1 MDERDPI
8 DVQRNSG
15 RQSSRR
21 VLISILS
28 GQPTPR
34 GSPRRL
40 NSRIVLWLLLITLWA
55 YAGFCIQSMWAHG
68 EIENSFELSVSEIN
82 ISNVLTD
89 DDVKKMDINM
99 ETNGGRGVSNSVVSI
114 KKRSKRSRRGS
125 GSSSSSRSKRGSKKK
140 ILETE
145 NSTGVEVQEQ
155 VPQTNATYGMLV
167 GPFGSIEDRVVGL
180 SPAKRSGTCDRKSQF
195 ARLVWSK
202 TFVLVFHELSMTGA
216 PLSMMELA
224 SEILSCGGA
233 VSVVALSRKG
243 GLLPELYRK
252 KIKVVEDKYKLSFK
266 AAMKAD
272 LVIAGSAVCASWIEQ
287 YLDHSASGS
296 RRLVWWIMENRR
308 EYFDRSKR
316 VLNRVKTLVFL
327 SKSQSKQWM
336 TWCEEENIKLKSA
349 PSLVP
354 LAVNDELAFVAGIS
368 CSLNTPA
375 FTVEKMLEKR
385 LLLRKLVREEMGVKD
400 SDMLVMALSSINPG
414 KGHLSLVESVHLATT
429 NKKPGG
435 MIDDE
440 QVFEK
445 MLNVSEEKTRNDI
458 KLLIGSVGSK
468 SNKVVY
474 VRSLL
479 GFLSNHSGLQNSVM
493 WTPATTRVTSLYA
506 AADVYVINSQ
516 GIGETFG
523 RVTTEAMA
531 NGIPVLGT
539 DAGGTKEIVEHNV
552 SGLLHPTG
560 HSGTTVLSKHLQYL
574 LKNPSERRRLGLK
587 GREKVK
593 KMYLKKH
600 MYKMFWQVL
609 YDTMKLK

>member
-1 MDERDPI
+1 MEEQYPT
-8 DVQRNSG
+8 DVHRNSG
-15 RQSSRR
+15 IHSSRPVLKSTPSGKSRR
-21 VLISILS
+21 VERTNGFNTNCFRS
-28 GQPTPR
+28 
-34 GSPRRL
+34 
-40 NSRIVLWLLLITLWA
+40 NRIVLWLLLMTLWA

-68 EIENSFELSVSEIN
+68 GDKEEIVWGNDEIDKSFELSVSEIN
-82 ISNVLTD
+82 ISRVLTFD
-89 DDVKKMDINM
+89 DVKINANQSDVKKMDLAM
-99 ETNGGRGVSNSVVSI
+99 ETSSNRGMRHNTLFV

-125 GSSSSSRSKRGSKKK
+125 GSGFGSGSSSRAKRGNKKK
-140 ILETE
+140 LMHTE
-145 NSTGVEVQEQ
+145 HSNGIEVQEEI
-155 VPQTNATYGMLV
+155 PRTNATYGMLV
-167 GPFGSIEDRVVGL
+167 GPFGSLEDRVVGL
-180 SPAKRSGTCDRKSQF
+180 SPAKISGTCDRKSHF

-202 TFVLVFHELSMTGA
+202 KFVLVFHELSMTGA

-224 SEILSCGGA
+224 SEILSCGGT

-243 GLLPELYRK
+243 GLLPELTRK
-252 KIKVVEDKYKLSFK
+252 KIKVLEDKDKLSFK

-272 LVIAGSAVCASWIEQ
+272 LVIAGSA
-287 YLDHSASGS
+287 
-296 RRLVWWIMENRR
+296 
-308 EYFDRSKR
+308 
-316 VLNRVKTLVFL
+316 
-327 SKSQSKQWM
+327 QWM
-336 TWCEEENIKLKSA
+336 GWCEEENIKFKSA

-354 LAVNDELAFVAGIS
+354 LSVNDELAFVAAIS

-414 KGHLSLVESVHLATT
+414 KGHLLLLESVHLAT
-429 NKKPGG
+429 NRKPGG
-435 MIDDE
+435 MIDDN
-440 QVFEK
+440 QDK
-445 MLNVSEEKTRNDI
+445 KGSDI

-474 VRSLL
+474 VKSLL
-479 GFLSNHSGLQNSVM
+479 GFLSNHTDLQNSVI
-493 WTPATTRVTSLYA
+493 WTPATTRVASLYS

-523 RVTTEAMA
+523 RVTIEAMA

-539 DAGGTKEIVEHNV
+539 DAGGTKEIVAHNV

-574 LKNPSERRRLGLK
+574 LNNPSERRRLGLE

-600 MYKMFWQVL
+600 MYKIFWQVL
-609 YDTMKLK
+609 FETMKAM

>member
-1 MDERDPI
+1 MDERGPI
-8 DVQRNSG
+8 DVQRNLG

-68 EIENSFELSVSEIN
+68 EIDNSFELSVSEIN

-89 DDVKKMDINM
+89 DAINM

-125 GSSSSSRSKRGSKKK
+125 SSSSRSKRGSKNK

-180 SPAKRSGTCDRKSQF
+180 SPGKQSGTCDRKSQF
-195 ARLVWSK
+195 ARLVLSK

-296 RRLVWWIMENRR
+296 HRLVWWIMENRR

-316 VLNRVKTLVFL
+316 VLNRVNTLVFL
-327 SKSQSKQWM
+327 SKSQSKRWM

-354 LAVNDELAFVAGIS
+354 LSVNDELAFVAGIS
-368 CSLNTPA
+368 CSLNTPT

-414 KGHLSLVESVHLATT
+414 KGHLSLVESVHLAT
-429 NKKPGG
+429 NKT
-435 MIDDE
+435 
-440 QVFEK
+440 
-445 MLNVSEEKTRNDI
+445 LNGSEGKKRNDI

-479 GFLSNHSGLQNSVM
+479 GFLSNHSGLQNSVI
-493 WTPATTRVTSLYA
+493 WTPATTRVASLYA

-523 RVTTEAMA
+523 RVTIEAMA

-552 SGLLHPTG
+552 SGLVHPTG

-574 LKNPSERRRLGLK
+574 LKNPSERRRLGLT
-587 GREKVK
+587 GSEKVK
-593 KMYLKKH
+593 KMYLKRH

>member
-55 YAGFCIQSMWAHG
+55 YVGFCIQSMWAHG
-68 EIENSFELSVSEIN
+68 EIDNSFELSVSEIN

-89 DDVKKMDINM
+89 DDVKMDINM

-125 GSSSSSRSKRGSKKK
+125 SSSSRSKRGSKNK

-145 NSTGVEVQEQ
+145 NGNGVEVQEQ

-272 LVIAGSAVCASWIEQ
+272 LVIAGSAVCASWIGEIFII
-287 YLDHSASGS
+287 
-296 RRLVWWIMENRR
+296 VNI
-308 EYFDRSKR
+308 FFRS
-316 VLNRVKTLVFL
+316 
-327 SKSQSKQWM
+327 
-336 TWCEEENIKLKSA
+336 
-349 PSLVP
+349 
-354 LAVNDELAFVAGIS
+354 
-368 CSLNTPA
+368 
-375 FTVEKMLEKR
+375 
-385 LLLRKLVREEMGVKD
+385 
-400 SDMLVMALSSINPG
+400 
-414 KGHLSLVESVHLATT
+414 
-429 NKKPGG
+429 
-435 MIDDE
+435 
-440 QVFEK
+440 
-445 MLNVSEEKTRNDI
+445 
-458 KLLIGSVGSK
+458 
-468 SNKVVY
+468 
-474 VRSLL
+474 
-479 GFLSNHSGLQNSVM
+479 
-493 WTPATTRVTSLYA
+493 
-506 AADVYVINSQ
+506 
-516 GIGETFG
+516 
-523 RVTTEAMA
+523 
-531 NGIPVLGT
+531 
-539 DAGGTKEIVEHNV
+539 
-552 SGLLHPTG
+552 
-560 HSGTTVLSKHLQYL
+560 
-574 LKNPSERRRLGLK
+574 
-587 GREKVK
+587 
-593 KMYLKKH
+593 
-600 MYKMFWQVL
+600 
-609 YDTMKLK
+609 